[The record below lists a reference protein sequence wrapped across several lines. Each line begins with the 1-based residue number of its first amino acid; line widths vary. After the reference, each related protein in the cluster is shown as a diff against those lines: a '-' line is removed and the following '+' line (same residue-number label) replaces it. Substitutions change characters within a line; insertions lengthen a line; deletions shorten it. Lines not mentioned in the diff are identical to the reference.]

1 MQSHISLYVSS
12 LEKSLA
18 FYADFLGQNPSK
30 VKPKYAKFN
39 LEDPQLVLSLVE
51 NPDRAHGCFGH
62 LGIVVA
68 NTEAVDR
75 WMNQVQNRGI
85 EIALIEQGAR
95 CCYAKQDKFWVKDPD
110 GVQWEIYTF
119 HEDSEW
125 NEPQYSVSQPLDNTQ
140 ETEATCCAG

>member
-1 MQSHISLYVSS
+1 MQSHMSLYVSD

-18 FYADFLGQNPSK
+18 FYSAFLGSAPTK

-51 NPDRAHGCFGH
+51 NAERTQSGFGH

-68 NTEAVDR
+68 DTESVTQ
-75 WMNQVQNRGI
+75 WMNLAQDRGVQ
-85 EIALIEQGAR
+85 IALVEQGTR

-110 GVQWEIYTF
+110 GVQWEIYTV

-125 NEPQYSVSQPLDNTQ
+125 NDPQYSASQTVDLEGSFN
-140 ETEATCCAG
+140 ACCPG